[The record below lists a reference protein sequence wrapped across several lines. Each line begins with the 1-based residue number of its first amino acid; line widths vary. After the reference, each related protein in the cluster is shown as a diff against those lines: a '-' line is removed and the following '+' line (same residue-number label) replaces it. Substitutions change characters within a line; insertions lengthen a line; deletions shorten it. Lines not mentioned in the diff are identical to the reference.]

1 MVRYDRDGYSMSLLL
16 RSMTT
21 DVAREDEVLFVKYD
35 LHAVS
40 LPGR

>member
-1 MVRYDRDGYSMSLLL
+1 MSLLL

-35 LHAVS
+35 LRAVS